1 MYKRSYQVIHQ
12 GNSCEGLWGTPRLL
26 YCIGTL
32 YRYRSQSSLCDYQ
45 NRRLVVVTKLATQF
59 VYPMTVS
66 VSRPHISKPPHFE
79 DPIYFE
85 KNVDIGGLI
94 INVYFKR
101 FRVRKGRA
109 LILDPNVC
117 CTTSRMNQSI
127 LRILI
132 SGDHR

>member
-1 MYKRSYQVIHQ
+1 M
-12 GNSCEGLWGTPRLL
+12 
-26 YCIGTL
+26 
-32 YRYRSQSSLCDYQ
+32 
-45 NRRLVVVTKLATQF
+45 
-59 VYPMTVS
+59 S

-85 KNVDIGGLI
+85 KNVDIGGST

-101 FRVRKGRA
+101 FKVRKGHA

-117 CTTSRMNQSI
+117 CTKSRINQSI

-132 SGDHR
+132 SGEDR